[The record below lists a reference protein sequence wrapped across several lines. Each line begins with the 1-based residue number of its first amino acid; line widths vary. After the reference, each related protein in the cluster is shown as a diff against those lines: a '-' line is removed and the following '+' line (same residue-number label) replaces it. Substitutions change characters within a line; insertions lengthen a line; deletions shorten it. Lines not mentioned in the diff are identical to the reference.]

1 MKIQRQSINNLLI
14 VTTFLGFTSCRS
26 TDTDEALKAGGI
38 ASVNVNL
45 LGADYS
51 DAESNARQASVKSN
65 ISTANNGIQHY
76 IEVLTPSSFIESEL
90 APVTLVSNA
99 QASIGNTAIA
109 AVSGSTLG
117 TNVKFRIIAYQQ
129 ANGAYKDHKDYT
141 IGQQGPG
148 LLLDRS
154 VAYYLVI
161 YSWGTNSLPAIT
173 SGELNNI
180 NNAAIAYNNTNR
192 DFLYQK
198 VAYTAVNEKGSVS
211 TTLRHKMSEITVILN
226 SVGGSMSSV
235 SNAVLGP
242 HYASGNISL
251 SNGAIA
257 RTGSSSNIN
266 LSFPAGTSTSKTSS
280 AVVLNADTGNSN
292 SGVFSANVT
301 MDGITKT
308 VNLTNTFK
316 INPEKQQKL
325 VINLKKCGA
334 YLGANQTNW
343 KEFACQN
350 LGATPG
356 IDPFTPSSGN
366 HGAKYQWGYKP
377 SNTGVSNNRY
387 LIARDDQQYTG
398 TPPTGWT
405 NTTMPDDSWNGNI
418 GGGANNPCDTGY
430 RVPTTA
436 EWNAVLASNSIE
448 RVGSWVN
455 SSSNYSSAVYLGTA
469 AKPRTLMLPAAG
481 NRYNLDGTLSH
492 RGDTGI
498 YWTSTWGFN
507 SGTPIADDLEF
518 DVTTALV
525 NRWYT
530 RAMGYSVRCIAQ

>member
-1 MKIQRQSINNLLI
+1 MKPSKQCINSLFI
-14 VTTFLGFTSCRS
+14 AVVFLGLTSCRS
-26 TDTDEALKAGGI
+26 TDTDEALKAGGL

-65 ISTANNGIQHY
+65 ISTANNEIQRY
-76 IEVLTPSSFIESEL
+76 TEMLTPSSFIESEL
-90 APVTLVSNA
+90 APVSLASNA
-99 QASIGNTAIA
+99 QASIGNNAIA
-109 AVSGSTLG
+109 AVSGSALG

-141 IGQQGPG
+141 IGQQGPS

-154 VAYYLVI
+154 VTYYLVI

-173 SGELNNI
+173 SSELNNI
-180 NNAAIAYNNTNR
+180 NNAAIAYNNTNK

-198 VAYTAVNEKGSVS
+198 VTYTTTNEKGNVS
-211 TTLRHKMSEITVILN
+211 TTLRHKMSEITVTLN

-292 SGVFSANVT
+292 SGVFSANIT
-301 MDGITKT
+301 MDGTTKT
-308 VNLTNTFK
+308 LNLGNTFK

-325 VINLKKCGA
+325 TINIRKCGA
-334 YLGANQTNW
+334 VINGLFRD
-343 KEFACQN
+343 FACQN

-356 IDPFTPSSGN
+356 INPFSAVAGN
-366 HGAKYQWGYKP
+366 HGAKYQWGRLNP
-377 SNTGVSNNRY
+377 A
-387 LIARDDQQYTG
+387 LIQVDDQNPIYNNGVQWSTSIA
-398 TPPTGWT
+398 PDNGWNAGVESKPVKSAT
-405 NTTMPDDSWNGNI
+405 D
-418 GGGANNPCDTGY
+418 PCPSGY
-430 RVPTTA
+430 RVPTGA
-436 EWNAVLASNSIE
+436 ELSALYFSNK
-448 RVGSWVN
+448 
-455 SSSNYSSAVYLGTA
+455 SNIKLIGTWSNNVTNYTSGA
-469 AKPRTLMLPAAG
+469 MIGDKLFLPAAG
-481 NRYNLDGTLSH
+481 YRLDLNGSLRNRGDNGSYWSSTPYSGSYAYNLGINGTNILPDS
-492 RGDTGI
+492 
-498 YWTSTWGFN
+498 WFN
-507 SGTPIADDLEF
+507 
-518 DVTTALV
+518 
-525 NRWYT
+525 
-530 RAMGYSVRCIAQ
+530 RAAAFSVRCISQNYDYLYK